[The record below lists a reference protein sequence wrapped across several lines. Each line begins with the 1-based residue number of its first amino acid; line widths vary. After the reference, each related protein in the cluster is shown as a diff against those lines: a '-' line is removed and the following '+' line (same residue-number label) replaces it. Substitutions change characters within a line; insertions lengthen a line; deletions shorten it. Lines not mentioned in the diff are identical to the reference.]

1 MGARGISA
9 ASPASA
15 IGGFRG
21 LISDSEHTRIMGLDI
36 GERRIG
42 VALSDSLRII
52 AGALTVV
59 ERVTDD
65 AALKEIIDLAREN
78 EVERIVV
85 GMPRSLDGS
94 LGKQAQAVQSF
105 VDLLK
110 KRTDIPV
117 VTWDERLSTVA
128 AERTLLEVGMKRDKR
143 KKRRDSLAAAIIL
156 QGYLDR
162 ERNRVSGQN
171 QDLS

>member
-1 MGARGISA
+1 
-9 ASPASA
+9 
-15 IGGFRG
+15 
-21 LISDSEHTRIMGLDI
+21 MGLDI
-36 GERRIG
+36 GEKRIG

-59 ERVTDD
+59 DRVTDD
-65 AALKEIIDLAREN
+65 AALKQIIDLAREN

-94 LGKQAQAVQSF
+94 LGKQAQAVQAF

-110 KRTDIPV
+110 ERTDIPV

-128 AERTLLEVGMKRDKR
+128 AERTMLETGMKRDKR
-143 KKRRDSLAAAIIL
+143 KKHRDSLAAAIIL

-162 ERNRVSGQN
+162 ANTKP
-171 QDLS
+171 